1 MLRIKQKIMTLLKI
15 KIFSLIGVLFTLP
28 LIASEAEINKIWC
41 DSQNGLA
48 EIQTKDKTFVDC
60 LTSIYSVEAEYDYNW
75 KEAIGQSLHYAETT
89 GKEAAILL
97 IIRKKSNKNYLNEL
111 TRVIE
116 RFDLPIT
123 VFTVAE

>member
-1 MLRIKQKIMTLLKI
+1 MMGSYKLLTFYLIIILASNTL
-15 KIFSLIGVLFTLP
+15 S
-28 LIASEAEINKIWC
+28 ASEAKINKIWC

-60 LTSIYSVEAEYDYNW
+60 LTQVYSVEAEYDYNW

-97 IIRKKSNKNYLNEL
+97 IIREESTKNYLSEL
-111 TRVIE
+111 KRVIKK
-116 RFDLPIT
+116 FNLSIT
-123 VFTVAE
+123 IFTVSE

>member
-1 MLRIKQKIMTLLKI
+1 MTLSKI
-15 KIFSLIGVLFTLP
+15 KIFSLIGALFTLP

-60 LTSIYSVEAEYDYNW
+60 LTNIYSVEAEYDYNW

-97 IIRKKSNKNYLNEL
+97 IIREESTKNYLSEL
-111 TRVIE
+111 KRVIKK
-116 RFDLPIT
+116 FNLPIT
-123 VFTVAE
+123 IFIVSE

>member
-1 MLRIKQKIMTLLKI
+1 MKMRLKKI
-15 KIFSLIGVLFTLP
+15 IFSL
-28 LIASEAEINKIWC
+28 LIISFSFSITASEAEITKVWC
-41 DSQNGLA
+41 DSQKGLA

-111 TRVIE
+111 ERVID

-123 VFTVAE
+123 IFTVSE

>member
-1 MLRIKQKIMTLLKI
+1 MTLSKI
-15 KIFSLIGVLFTLP
+15 KIFSLIGALFTLP

-60 LTSIYSVEAEYDYNW
+60 LTSTYSVEAEYDYNW